1 MHGKSGCFALQNLRF
16 RNAKSKL
23 SFFQRII
30 FTKPELF
37 WSIYLEHEKEN
48 QISSVSIGFHIDNTV
63 EHAFLRCVVIGRMTD
78 GINFRF

>member
-1 MHGKSGCFALQNLRF
+1 MQCKTAAFTVQNLRF

-30 FTKPELF
+30 FTKPKLF
-37 WSIYLEHEKEN
+37 WSIYLEQEKGN
-48 QISSVSIGFHIDNTV
+48 QIPSVSIGSRIGNTV